1 MCKFITATGNGIE
14 SARHLCT
21 SVAAKWLFARSLQL
35 IACGM
40 RCVAAGAY
48 VVFVRGAA
56 NEKCINV
63 CMYALNCRG
72 RCCWLPDGKRS
83 GTNAHMLKQS

>member
-1 MCKFITATGNGIE
+1 MVLNQRVICAQVLQQSGC
-14 SARHLCT
+14 LL
-21 SVAAKWLFARSLQL
+21 VAYSQL

-40 RCVAAGAY
+40 RGVAAGAY